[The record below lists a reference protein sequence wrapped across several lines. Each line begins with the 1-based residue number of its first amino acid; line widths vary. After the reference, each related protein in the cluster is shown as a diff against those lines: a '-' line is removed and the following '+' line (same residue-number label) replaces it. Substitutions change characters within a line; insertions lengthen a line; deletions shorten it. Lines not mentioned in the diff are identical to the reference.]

1 MKPFLTRSLAV
12 LSLMATLQSG
22 LIRAALDESSLKPLG
37 MNVGDVNFFFTPYF
51 ANAVAQGG
59 EWLEFEEFGFGTR
72 IRHFGEEQFDEN
84 GCPKFLKP
92 GKRLRLILY
101 GLDTEYG
108 SFRPASWPLRDGE
121 LAKGKVV
128 VTWKGNADIRL
139 SGATFIPGE
148 SNGAETGSINNGRRV
163 YLQTTPQGNTTLTVE
178 EIVTPV
184 TEIKAWLPDPASPNT
199 STLEGQLFHPTFLYR
214 ITELG
219 DGLGFL
225 RPMDWVKTNASP
237 QKSWSDRRLPGHVFQ
252 TGVLSERDPTEPF
265 DISAGERETGV
276 AFEHI
281 VALCNAT
288 NKDLWITIPH
298 LAVEDAPAGQDNF
311 VTKLAKLIRFGSDG
325 VEPFSSPQVDPAFPP
340 LNPSLRVYVEYSNE
354 IWSSGFSFPQGNWA
368 EERAAQQGI
377 SRAQFN
383 ARRFC
388 EVWRTFEQVFGNEQ
402 TTGGN
407 PQPRLIKV
415 AAVFT
420 GNDTYTEE
428 YLDEIKSFGASL
440 SPAQEP
446 DMIAPTTYFG
456 NDIQGFAFQRAQ
468 EQKGTV
474 DPWFL
479 TTANFDN
486 DPTAGTELR
495 PVSEPPTSGYWAGS
509 RINAHLDE
517 IFREWTRRMLSGS
530 SQTGSGPDATGVG
543 GGFSDGLRVMAL
555 TKFSTRKPLVTY
567 EGGPSLFI
575 DAFDG
580 SDDRD
585 DGLTTFMELVNRQ
598 PEMAEVYRIHLNL
611 AWSKGLRTHSPYV
624 ESGGW
629 GKFGQWGHL
638 ESIRQPTESSPKWK
652 FLIDWQSEVG
662 TLRHIDD
669 LQGTRPSFVTA
680 AKLPT
685 AIFGTSYSTTI
696 TTTGGEGERTVELIG
711 SVISDGL
718 TASTSGGSLT
728 LSGTP
733 TSAGDNFVFLRVKD
747 SDGDPAW
754 RIFFFKTVGGPDIIV
769 ESNVE
774 GTDPALNLPAT
785 ANYVL
790 QSGITSSGWNKG
802 AGITAESGDDGLF
815 FSQDMPAE
823 EDDSTLAQAVSGNE
837 FWTLTLTGSAAAP
850 LKLRRAEV
858 RFAMLR
864 QTFHAPRTFAL
875 FTSLGGFSAA
885 NAVFTSPRM
894 EDLGEQEFVFRLPD
908 TTAFESVTS
917 AVQIRI
923 YGFAGRFAGHVAAL
937 RAFKLT
943 EAGAQPSALN
953 PVSNSL
959 TAAGGVYQIR
969 INLAGA
975 WKVAE
980 SMSFVTVSPT
990 SGTGPGTVNITVQP
1004 NNTKAIRGGS
1014 IKIGTAVHTL
1024 AQAAAIAPV
1033 ISAPVTVP
1041 PLTVSGLFSLTIP
1054 TLNSPAVYAIKGK
1067 FPPGL
1072 KLDQATGIISGK
1084 PSAAGVFD
1092 FSVTASNAA
1101 GKAADTL
1108 LFSFNVSALDPALIG
1123 TYHGFITRQPQVNG
1137 GLGSRL
1143 ELTTTKSGGVSGK
1156 IISGT
1161 ASLSFKG
1168 QLDADPLDTD
1178 HPAFTVSIPRPKS
1191 TPVVL
1196 DVTLDRAGNSL
1207 VGTLTEGGSNIS
1219 NVQGWRNAW
1228 TTLNKTAAFKGY
1240 YTFSIAQ
1247 TGFDPGVLPE
1257 GEGYGS
1263 FTVPDNGV
1271 VKVAGKLSDGSGF
1284 TTSSFVGQ
1292 AGQVLLYTALYQN
1305 RGSFGGTIA
1314 ITAGSIESIPSEIVP
1329 MWSKGLPLPK
1339 STDRIYKQGFTAQP
1353 IQVLGGR
1360 YVQPASGGLLMNLAP
1375 GSGNAALVFFAAG
1388 LQHPEGSAPDVSV
1401 TVSNSSTT
1409 GTKNSANVPS
1419 PTSGQ
1424 NDGRVT
1430 ISLAS
1435 NTGLFTGKFTVPATD
1450 GFPARTVNYQGMIV
1464 NISGNGSG
1472 RGYFQL
1478 PQNPSSPAEKLTQ
1491 TPILS
1496 GQVEIRPVLL
1506 AP

>member
-1 MKPFLTRSLAV
+1 MKLFFTRSLTL
-12 LSLMATLQSG
+12 LSLMVTLQSG
-22 LIRAALDESSLKPLG
+22 LLRAALDESTLKPLG

-59 EWLEFEEFGFGTR
+59 EWLEFEGLGFGTR

-139 SGATFIPGE
+139 SGATFLQGE

-163 YLQTTPQGNTTLTVE
+163 YLQTTPQGNNTLTVE
-178 EIVTPV
+178 DIVTPV
-184 TEIKAWLPDPASPNT
+184 TEIKAWLPDPENPNT
-199 STLEGQLFHPTFLYR
+199 STLEGQLFHPTFLSR
-214 ITELG
+214 IAELG

-276 AFEHI
+276 AFEHM
-281 VALCNAT
+281 VALCNQT

-340 LNPSLRVYVEYSNE
+340 LKPSLRVYVEYSNE

-468 EQKGTV
+468 EQKGTD

-486 DPTAGTELR
+486 DPTAGIELR
-495 PVSEPPTSGYWAGS
+495 PVSAPPTSPYWAGS

-517 IFREWTRRMLSGS
+517 VFREWTRRMLSGS

-580 SDDRD
+580 GDDRD
-585 DGLTTFMELVNRQ
+585 DGLTTFMEVVNRQ

-685 AIFGTSYSTTI
+685 AIFGTSYFTTI

-728 LSGTP
+728 LSRTP
-733 TSAGDNFVFLRVKD
+733 TSAGDNFLFLRVKD
-747 SDGDPAW
+747 TDGDPAW

-769 ESNVE
+769 ESNLE
-774 GTDPALNLPAT
+774 GVNPALNLPA
-785 ANYVL
+785 AASYA
-790 QSGITSSGWNKG
+790 QKSGITSSGWDKG
-802 AGITAESGDDGLF
+802 NGLTAESGDDGLF
-815 FSQDMPAE
+815 FSQEMPADE
-823 EDDSTLAQAVSGNE
+823 AASTLAQAIAGNE
-837 FWTLTLTGSAAAP
+837 FWTLTLTGSAATP

-858 RFAMLR
+858 RFSMLR

-875 FTSLGGFSAA
+875 MTSLGGFSAA
-885 NAVFTSPRM
+885 NAVFISPRM

-908 TTAFESVTS
+908 TAAFESVTS

-943 EAGAQPSALN
+943 EAGAQASALE
-953 PVSNSL
+953 PASKSL
-959 TAAGGVYQIR
+959 TAAGGVYQID

-975 WKVAE
+975 WKVTD
-980 SMSFVTVSPT
+980 SMPFVTVSPT
-990 SGTGPGTVNITVQP
+990 SGVGPGRVNVNVQP
-1004 NNTKAIRGGS
+1004 NNTKAIRGGN
-1014 IKIGTAVHTL
+1014 IKIGTAVHVL

-1033 ISAPVTVP
+1033 ISAPASVP
-1041 PLTVSGLFSLTIP
+1041 PLTVSGLFTMTIP
-1054 TLNSPAVYAIKGK
+1054 TLNPPAVYTIKGK

-1072 KLDQATGIISGK
+1072 KLDQTTGIISGK
-1084 PSAAGVFD
+1084 PSVPGIFD
-1092 FSVTASNAA
+1092 FSVSASNAA

-1108 LFSFNVSALDPALIG
+1108 LFSFNVTALDPALIG
-1123 TYHGFITRQPQVNG
+1123 SYHGFITRQSFVNG

-1143 ELTTTKSGGVSGK
+1143 ELSTTKSGGVSGK

-1161 ASLSFKG
+1161 ASLAFKG
-1168 QLDADPLDTD
+1168 QLDADALDTD
-1178 HPAFTVSIPRPKS
+1178 HPGFTVSIPRPKS
-1191 TPVVL
+1191 TPIVL
-1196 DVTLDRAGNSL
+1196 DVTLDRANNTLSGK
-1207 VGTLTEGGSNIS
+1207 LTEFGGASAV
-1219 NVQGWRNAW
+1219 VQGWRNGW
-1228 TTLNKTAAFKGY
+1228 TISNKASALKGY
-1240 YTFSIAQ
+1240 HTFSIAQ

-1292 AGQVLLYTALYQN
+1292 GGQLLLYSALYQN
-1305 RGSFGGTIA
+1305 RGSFGGVITIN
-1314 ITAGSIESIPSEIVP
+1314 AGGIESFPGELVP
-1329 MWSKGLPLPK
+1329 MWSKGLTPTK
-1339 STDRIYKQGFTAQP
+1339 IVDRIYRDGFNAVP
-1353 IQVLGGR
+1353 MQVLGGR
-1360 YVQPASGGLLMNLAP
+1360 YVQPTPGGLLMNLAP
-1375 GSGNAALVFFAAG
+1375 GSGNAELVFTGGSLEHA
-1388 LQHPEGSAPDVSV
+1388 EGSAPDVSV
-1401 TVSNSSTT
+1401 TVSNPTTT
-1409 GTKNSANVPS
+1409 GTKNVAIVPG
-1419 PTSGQ
+1419 PASGL
-1424 NDGRVT
+1424 NNGKVT
-1430 ISLAS
+1430 ISLTSS
-1435 NTGLFTGKFTVPATD
+1435 NGLFTGKFSIPGTG
-1450 GFPARTVNYQGMIV
+1450 GFPERTVNYQGMIV

-1472 RGYFQL
+1472 RGFFLL
-1478 PQNPSSPAEKLTQ
+1478 PLNPFSPAGKLSQ

-1496 GQVEIRPVLL
+1496 GHVEIRPILL
-1506 AP
+1506 NP